1 MVPESDDE
9 GEKKSVKKK
18 RKRKKSSAR
27 KASDGSAAE
36 SDAES
41 KKKIKEE
48 GQALVDFS
56 IKVCQA
62 KESGEFRPA
71 NTIIDPQVDFP
82 TLGAQLSTFK
92 GTTKPAFATAIVQFI
107 QDARTITCLKC
118 SLDYSPYSSENTT
131 SEVVCLMCCR
141 PGHLGCYADT
151 LIDEETGILFLCS
164 ICLPAKKNPAPDS
177 QVAPPVELEPAD
189 NTKLKTTAPLSERL
203 ASDSDPSDKKLL
215 QDSEYDRSKPVC
227 PLLLKHE

>member
-41 KKKIKEE
+41 KKKKKIKEE

-71 NTIIDPQVDFP
+71 NTIIDRALDAAAARIQ
-82 TLGAQLSTFK
+82 QL
-92 GTTKPAFATAIVQFI
+92 
-107 QDARTITCLKC
+107 
-118 SLDYSPYSSENTT
+118 
-131 SEVVCLMCCR
+131 
-141 PGHLGCYADT
+141 
-151 LIDEETGILFLCS
+151 EETV
-164 ICLPAKKNPAPDS
+164 K
-177 QVAPPVELEPAD
+177 ELTIAV
-189 NTKLKTTAPLSERL
+189 TAE
-203 ASDSDPSDKKLL
+203 ASKSVNVRKRDFGYIDRGCR
-215 QDSEYDRSKPVC
+215 DSELPV
-227 PLLLKHE
+227 LHRRFTRVMSD

>member
-9 GEKKSVKKK
+9 GEKKK

-41 KKKIKEE
+41 KKKKTKEE

-71 NTIIDPQVDFP
+71 NTIIDREQNVSR
-82 TLGAQLSTFK
+82 TKNSVQLLT
-92 GTTKPAFATAIVQFI
+92 
-107 QDARTITCLKC
+107 DL
-118 SLDYSPYSSENTT
+118 TT
-131 SEVVCLMCCR
+131 SVAVGSM
-141 PGHLGCYADT
+141 DT
-151 LIDEETGILFLCS
+151 RSRMTRANG
-164 ICLPAKKNPAPDS
+164 
-177 QVAPPVELEPAD
+177 QPPVTDDSITGWRSAEQENSEPD
-189 NTKLKTTAPLSERL
+189 EWMSN
-203 ASDSDPSDKKLL
+203 
-215 QDSEYDRSKPVC
+215 
-227 PLLLKHE
+227 